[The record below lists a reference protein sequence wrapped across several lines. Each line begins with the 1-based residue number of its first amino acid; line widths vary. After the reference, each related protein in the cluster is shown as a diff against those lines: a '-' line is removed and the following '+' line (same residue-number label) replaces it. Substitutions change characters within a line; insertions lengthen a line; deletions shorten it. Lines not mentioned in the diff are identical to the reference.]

1 MTTETNVL
9 KSLVDNVRTD
19 KNTVHYYLDTYEQL
33 FKPMRETAKNVL
45 EIGVRDGGSMKL
57 WHDYFPNAT
66 IYGIDNMENMYSG
79 VWPEI
84 IKPRIKLLMPFNAY
98 DTNLIHTFKSSGTQF
113 DMLLDDGPHTLES
126 MLFFA
131 EHYTPLLTQTGVLII
146 EDVQEFDWIPKI
158 VAAFPERFRPFVQV
172 VDLRPVHGRY
182 DDLLVILDMNKVPQ
196 A

>member
-1 MTTETNVL
+1 
-9 KSLVDNVRTD
+9 
-19 KNTVHYYLDTYEQL
+19 
-33 FKPMRETAKNVL
+33 
-45 EIGVRDGGSMKL
+45 
-57 WHDYFPNAT
+57 
-66 IYGIDNMENMYSG
+66 
-79 VWPEI
+79 
-84 IKPRIKLLMPFNAY
+84 
-98 DTNLIHTFKSSGTQF
+98 
-113 DMLLDDGPHTLES
+113 MLLDDGPHTLES

-158 VAAFPERFRPFVQV
+158 VAAFPERFRSFVQV